1 MIEGKDYKVYDA
13 EDVKAATENVR
24 EAAGHV
30 AIWLRNQTPGPIG
43 MDDADEWMQDVET
56 LIAAA
61 GVTVKAMDA
70 KGPDAFFVTYEEGT
84 TQQRKEEIGE
94 EAKIAMHAIRGMET
108 IVGKNEDGEDEELR
122 VF

>member
-1 MIEGKDYKVYDA
+1 MIEGKDYKVYDT
-13 EDVKAATENVR
+13 EDVVNAVENVR

-30 AIWLRNQTPGPIG
+30 ALWLKKQTPGPVG
-43 MDDADEWMQDVET
+43 ENDAEEWMQDVEA

-61 GVTVKAMDA
+61 SMTA
-70 KGPDAFFVTYEEGT
+70 KGMKEIGKDTFFVSYNKGT
-84 TQQRKEEIGE
+84 TQQRKEEIQK
-94 EAKIAMHAIRGMET
+94 EATIAMHAIRGVET